1 MSKLRDR
8 IRDIARRR
16 PAAIGFATTR
26 TSETRSRQLLV
37 IAEADDAATTSR
49 AAAAGADAII
59 FTGAL
64 DRLPDSIANAGK
76 AVVGARVDAATAQDA
91 AALSA
96 AGGDFLVCTDEHAE
110 AAAMLDQK
118 LGYVLIAPV
127 PIAPALQTPST
138 DDDALRLLRPLD
150 LDGLILPALPER
162 MTVRQQLHARRLSE
176 LARKPLFV
184 RVEGPVAA
192 TALELWRDA
201 GVVAVVTNADN
212 VASLVEAADAVPP
225 PRQPRERPDAVVP
238 SVRPGSFDDEE
249 EEER

>member
-16 PAAIGFATTR
+16 PAAIGFATSR
-26 TSETRSRQLLV
+26 ASETRSRQLLV
-37 IAEADDAATTSR
+37 IAEADDAGTTGR
-49 AAAAGADAII
+49 AAAAGADAIV
-59 FTGAL
+59 FTGSL
-64 DRLPDSIANAGK
+64 DRLSDIVANAGT
-76 AVVGARVDAATAQDA
+76 AIVGARVDSATAQDA

-96 AGGDFLVCTDEHAE
+96 AGGDFLVCTDEHTE

-127 PIAPALQTPST
+127 PIAPALQAPATH
-138 DDDALRLLRPLD
+138 DDALRLLRPLD
-150 LDGLILPALPER
+150 LDGLMLPALPER

-184 RVEGPVAA
+184 RVEGPVSA

-201 GVVAVVTNADN
+201 GVVAVVTHTDN
-212 VASLVEAADAVPP
+212 VASLIEAADAVPP
-225 PRQPRERPDAVVP
+225 PRQPRDRPDAVLP
-238 SVRPGSFDDEE
+238 SVRAASLDDDDEE
-249 EEER
+249 H